1 MSKIKFIVIFF
12 IICSLQISCGFQLRK
27 PISVNYESF
36 SITGDSSALAK
47 NIKKQFS
54 YGNITEEK
62 GGNGDLIIE
71 VLENNVQKRILSLAS
86 RGVVGAVGEYELIHR
101 IIYRIKT
108 KGVWTNERKIETT
121 REYTYDPALYNAVA
135 MEEKIL
141 KESMIEDLS
150 RSIITEINNL
160 K

>member
-36 SITGDSSALAK
+36 SIIGDSSTLAK

-54 YGNITEEK
+54 YGNIAEEK

-71 VLENNVQKRILSLAS
+71 ILENNVQKRILSLAS
-86 RGVVGAVGEYELIHR
+86 RGVVGAVGEYELIYT

-108 KGVWTNERKIETT
+108 KGIWTNERKTETT

-135 MEEKIL
+135 MEEKML
-141 KESMIEDLS
+141 KESMIEELS

>member
-27 PISVNYESF
+27 PISVNYESY
-36 SITGDSSALAK
+36 SIIGDSTAIAK

-54 YGNITEEK
+54 YGNIAEEK

-71 VLENNVQKRILSLAS
+71 ILENNVQKRILSLAS
-86 RGVVGAVGEYELIHR
+86 RGVVGAVGEYELIHT

-108 KGVWTNERKIETT
+108 KGIWTNERKTETT

-135 MEEKIL
+135 MEEKML
-141 KESMIEDLS
+141 KESMIEELS

>member
-1 MSKIKFIVIFF
+1 MSKNKFIVVFF

-27 PISVNYESF
+27 PVSLNYESY
-36 SITGDSSALAK
+36 SIIGDSAAVSK
-47 NIKKQFS
+47 NLKKQLS
-54 YGNITEEK
+54 YGNIAEEK
-62 GGNGDLIIE
+62 SGNAELVIE
-71 VLENNVQKRILSLAS
+71 ILENNVQKRILSLAS
-86 RGVVGAVGEYELIHR
+86 RGIVGAVGEYELIHT

-108 KGVWTNERKIETT
+108 KGIWTNERKIETT
-121 REYTYDPALYNAVA
+121 REFTYDPALYNAVA

-141 KESMIEDLS
+141 KDSMIEDLS